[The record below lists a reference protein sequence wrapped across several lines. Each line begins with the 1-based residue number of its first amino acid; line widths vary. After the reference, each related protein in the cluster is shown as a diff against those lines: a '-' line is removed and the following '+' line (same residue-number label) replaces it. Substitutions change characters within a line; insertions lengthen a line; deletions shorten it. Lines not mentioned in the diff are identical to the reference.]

1 MLSSMFPF
9 GNTSK
14 IARGEESIGQ
24 RPFDPESGS
33 SAFLSQVT
41 GWRAPLPGTFAKG
54 HYSVSTVGAAE
65 LLNVAVSIRL
75 MLGSL
80 PKSPEDFLSV
90 DEALSIFRYWGLR

>member
-33 SAFLSQVT
+33 SAIPVT
-41 GWRAPLPGTFAKG
+41 SDWMEGALAWNFCKGPLLCEHRGCRPTVERGGEHQTPAGIAPEVT
-54 HYSVSTVGAAE
+54 
-65 LLNVAVSIRL
+65 
-75 MLGSL
+75 
-80 PKSPEDFLSV
+80 
-90 DEALSIFRYWGLR
+90 